1 MGTAS
6 VAAVAWPG
14 RGVARPWR
22 GVAVAWPGRGVAVAW
37 PGRGV
42 PTVYNSPFAAR
53 NRRQTCVAYPKIVEL
68 GHAA

>member
-22 GVAVAWPGRGVAVAW
+22 GPAVAWPGRGVARPW
-37 PGRGV
+37 RGRGV
-42 PTVYNSPFAAR
+42 AVSWR
-53 NRRQTCVAYPKIVEL
+53 AYSVQLAFRGAQPPSDLRSVP
-68 GHAA
+68 